1 MRAEIESLSPGWRRC
16 RRTLLTG
23 ETIMSQKPRAA
34 MKSADA
40 DPRPVAEPAD
50 AIAEGVST
58 VADANADVMAVPAE
72 AGSETVTAAAET
84 VTAAAEAAVEVMAVT
99 AEAVGKATTAA
110 AETVTTISVES
121 APASAAIETTKPATK
136 PGMEKKNTNNV
147 AAFVAFSQG
156 NLEALVKSGQNW
168 GAGIQDLTQQI
179 AATARASFDESVSTF
194 KAFSRVKSLSDAIDL
209 QTRFT
214 KTAIETAMAGTKQI
228 ADASIKWTKQ
238 TLSPLTDR
246 VSLAVQTFNKA
257 A

>member
-1 MRAEIESLSPGWRRC
+1 
-16 RRTLLTG
+16 
-23 ETIMSQKPRAA
+23 MSQKPRAA

-84 VTAAAEAAVEVMAVT
+84 VTAVSTDVTPMPVAEPADTIAESVTAAAEAAVEVMAVT

-179 AATARASFDESVSTF
+179 AATTRASFDESVSTF
-194 KAFSRVKSLSDAIDL
+194 QAFSRVKSLSDAIDL

>member
-1 MRAEIESLSPGWRRC
+1 M
-16 RRTLLTG
+16 
-23 ETIMSQKPRAA
+23 
-34 MKSADA
+34 
-40 DPRPVAEPAD
+40 PVAEPAD
-50 AIAEGVST
+50 TIAES
-58 VADANADVMAVPAE
+58 
-72 AGSETVTAAAET
+72 

-99 AEAVGKATTAA
+99 TEAVGKATTAA

-147 AAFVAFSQG
+147 ATFVAFSQG

-179 AATARASFDESVSTF
+179 AATATASFDESVSTF

-228 ADASIKWTKQ
+228 ADASIKWTEQ
-238 TLSPLTDR
+238 TLVPLTDR

>member
-1 MRAEIESLSPGWRRC
+1 
-16 RRTLLTG
+16 
-23 ETIMSQKPRAA
+23 MSQKPRAA
-34 MKSADA
+34 MKPADA

-84 VTAAAEAAVEVMAVT
+84 VTAVSTDVTPMPVAEPADTIAESVTAAAEAAVEVMAVT

-179 AATARASFDESVSTF
+179 AATATASFDESVSTF
-194 KAFSRVKSLSDAIDL
+194 QAFSRVKSLSDAIDL

>member
-1 MRAEIESLSPGWRRC
+1 
-16 RRTLLTG
+16 
-23 ETIMSQKPRAA
+23 MSQKPRAA
-34 MKSADA
+34 MKPADA
-40 DPRPVAEPAD
+40 DLRPVAEPAD
-50 AIAEGVST
+50 GIAEGIST
-58 VADANADVMAVPAE
+58 VADANADVMAVTAE

-84 VTAAAEAAVEVMAVT
+84 VTAVSTEVTLMPVTEPVDTIAESVTAAAEATVEVMAVT
-99 AEAVGKATTAA
+99 AEAASKATTAA

-179 AATARASFDESVSTF
+179 AATTRASFDESVSTF
-194 KAFSRVKSLSDAIDL
+194 QAFSRVKSLSDAIDL